1 MVYSSVAE
9 DLATSDLVGFLQSMF
24 VQYIRGTVD
33 PHEVNGPMLRACE
46 SEIFHV
52 LADTYRDIRA
62 LFVENIR
69 GTFEPNK
76 ANRPTLRVL

>member
-52 LADTYRDIRA
+52 LADTYRSIGGLLVD
-62 LFVENIR
+62 NIR
-69 GTFEPNK
+69 GTGVPQRDL
-76 ANRPTLRVL
+76 RPHLRVS